1 MPDVLHICQAAPFA
15 IGFLTLFDVDAVFGD
30 QLLVE
35 RSRIL
40 AGLDPARDI
49 EPVAVPQIADGDLLD

>member
-1 MPDVLHICQAAPFA
+1 MLARPRRLRSV
-15 IGFLTLFDVDAVFGD
+15 FLSLVDVDAVFGD

-40 AGLDPARDI
+40 AGLDPAGDV
-49 EPVAVPQIADGDLLD
+49 EPVAVSQVADGDLLD